1 MVMVKTRTFN
11 RLSRGSARLGVS
23 VHFRWCAFASALFLT
38 TTAISAAEP
47 SDEAVLASAIAK
59 GKLAANY
66 WVKNSGAATGSD
78 YYADICSYYGACS
91 FGDAQKD
98 SSYYK
103 DINSKYTRTA
113 AILTDNIDHCSCG
126 ILPLHLYLHSAKSNQ
141 LQLGKNAADA
151 NIQNSGFV
159 RNAIDDTYMTGSL
172 LIQAFRATNTTSYL
186 DFCANFISTYMTNL
200 QQSNG
205 LYWHHRDL
213 SKQFWGR
220 GNGWGAASTA
230 ELIQVIPGNHAKHDA
245 IITGYKKQMKGLI
258 DIQRSSGMWQQLL
271 GSSDSRN
278 WEESSGTAMFVF
290 ALFTGLRLGILDK
303 ETYLSPAKKGWMAL
317 ATHLGSDGK
326 LNDIAAGFW
335 PSVGDANEYLSAPK
349 AAAGNS
355 HGTAGFLWAATAIV
369 RYYSTITNTVASA
382 PFSLYRPHDEAHG
395 NARVQ
400 PDVVFDLKGRKISS
414 TGRGGNTQIFFPG
427 IEIHANTVQRMLLFI
442 R

>member
-1 MVMVKTRTFN
+1 MIMEKARMFN
-11 RLSRGSARLGVS
+11 RLSRESTRLGVS
-23 VHFRWCAFASALFLT
+23 VHFRWCAFTSALFLT
-38 TTAISAAEP
+38 TITISAAEP

-66 WVKNSGAATGSD
+66 WVKNSGAATSSD

-103 DINSKYTRTA
+103 DINGKYTRTA
-113 AILTDNIDHCSCG
+113 AIVTDNIDHCSCG

-151 NIQNSGFV
+151 NIQNNGFV

-230 ELIQVIPGNHAKHDA
+230 ELIQVIPDNHAKHDA

-335 PSVGDANEYLSAPK
+335 PSVGDANEYLSASK

-369 RYYSTITNTVASA
+369 RYYSPITNTIASA
-382 PFSLYRPHDEAHG
+382 PFSMYQPHNEAHG
-395 NARVQ
+395 TTQVQ
-400 PDVVFDLKGRKISS
+400 PDVVFDLRGRKI
-414 TGRGGNTQIFFPG
+414 PEAG
-427 IEIHANTVQRMLLFI
+427 ISDKGAMQFSGILIHAHTAPKALFI
-442 R
+442 FR

>member
-1 MVMVKTRTFN
+1 MHSISKHIRFYAFT
-11 RLSRGSARLGVS
+11 SA
-23 VHFRWCAFASALFLT
+23 F
-38 TTAISAAEP
+38 
-47 SDEAVLASAIAK
+47 
-59 GKLAANY
+59 
-66 WVKNSGAATGSD
+66 WVKNSGANTGSD
-78 YYADICSYYGACS
+78 YYADICSFYGACI

-126 ILPLHLYLHSAKSNQ
+126 ILPLHLYLHSGKPAQ

-172 LIQAFRATNTTSYL
+172 LVQAYRATNDKKHL

-230 ELIQVIPGNHAKHDA
+230 ELIQVIPDNHVKHDA
-245 IITGYKKQMKGLI
+245 VITGYKKHMKGLV
-258 DIQRSSGMWQQLL
+258 DVQLSSGMWPQLL
-271 GSSDSRN
+271 ASTDSRN
-278 WEESSGTAMFVF
+278 WEESSGTAMFLF
-290 ALFTGLRLGILDK
+290 ALFTGMRLGILDK
-303 ETYLSPAKKGWMAL
+303 ETYLAPAKKGWMAL
-317 ATHLGSDGK
+317 IKHLGSDGK

-369 RYYSTITNTVASA
+369 RYYSDITNTVASA
-382 PFSLYRPHDEAHG
+382 PFSLYQPYNEVHG
-395 NARVQ
+395 NAQVQ
-400 PDVVFDLKGRKISS
+400 PDVVFDLKGRKISA
-414 TGRGGNTQIFFPG
+414 TGISDKG
-427 IEIHANTVQRMLLFI
+427 IMPFSGILIHAHTAPKALFI
-442 R
+442 SR